1 MLIRNPFSSGH
12 VYRQEIRVFRLILNI
27 YDLTKMET
35 AEFRGS
41 AERESCL
48 IFLVD
53 GSRNISLLSM
63 KEINSDRFQDLQ
75 QNSNLKQKLVI
86 LYK

>member
-1 MLIRNPFSSGH
+1 MYTDRKSEYLDS
-12 VYRQEIRVFRLILNI
+12 LNI

-48 IFLVD
+48 E
-53 GSRNISLLSM
+53 SS
-63 KEINSDRFQDLQ
+63 
-75 QNSNLKQKLVI
+75 QKIVI
-86 LYK
+86 LNCLYEENLQL